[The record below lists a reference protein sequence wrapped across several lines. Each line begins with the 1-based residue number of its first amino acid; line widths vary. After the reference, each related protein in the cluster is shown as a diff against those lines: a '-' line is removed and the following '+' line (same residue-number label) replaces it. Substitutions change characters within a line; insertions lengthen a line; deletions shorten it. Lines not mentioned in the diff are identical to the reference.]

1 MEILQRLNVELR
13 QIAYSFIYR
22 RRAQP
27 KGNEKRLRV
36 AESILQ
42 KYLVKRCNLNKGN
55 NIQTFVIEF
64 QAILK
69 EVNKPEEVV

>member
-1 MEILQRLNVELR
+1 
-13 QIAYSFIYR
+13 
-22 RRAQP
+22 
-27 KGNEKRLRV
+27 
-36 AESILQ
+36 
-42 KYLVKRCNLNKGN
+42 LNKGN